1 MFYLLQRLQDEANS
15 QMSVISQASRALNL
29 CRSTKEFYGSS
40 EQVSDVIGYENRS
53 VGSTRSTEQVS
64 DVIGH
69 EHRSVGSTEQVS
81 DVIGHQRK

>member
-1 MFYLLQRLQDEANS
+1 MFFYLLQRLQDEANS

-29 CRSTKEFYGSS
+29 CRSTQEFYGSS
-40 EQVSDVIGYENRS
+40 
-53 VGSTRSTEQVS
+53 EQVS